1 MRDVTGKENKI
12 IIIEMEIKNERRAIN
27 HKKLFKILTDI
38 NLNLKKVS
46 EKNLKNIAICADE
59 EFFLPNRSSSFF
71 WAPSTFLCRRMNSK
85 PLKIT

>member
-46 EKNLKNIAICADE
+46 EKNLKNIAICAD
-59 EFFLPNRSSSFF
+59 
-71 WAPSTFLCRRMNSK
+71 
-85 PLKIT
+85 I